1 MRPKFVETFLDKLVN
16 WGFAES
22 NFAESFFRQKPFLP
36 KKNRLAG
43 GFFIVCQLQ
52 LGVMGGL

>member
-22 NFAESFFRQKPFLP
+22 NFA
-36 KKNRLAG
+36 
-43 GFFIVCQLQ
+43 
-52 LGVMGGL
+52 